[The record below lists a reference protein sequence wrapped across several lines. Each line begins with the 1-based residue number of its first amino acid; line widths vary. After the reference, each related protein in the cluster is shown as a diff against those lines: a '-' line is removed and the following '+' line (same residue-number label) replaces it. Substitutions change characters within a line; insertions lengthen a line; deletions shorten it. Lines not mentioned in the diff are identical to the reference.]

1 MTLDIDVL
9 AREADWLVAR
19 TQRYL
24 RRSSAKLE
32 GAESDASDS
41 RAMQRQVRSL
51 RLTLQRLELYRA
63 VIKSSRHS
71 HAGLLPE
78 YLQACGLLPSGRKRG
93 WRRPEA
99 GATAAEWEAARSLAG
114 RLGL

>member
-24 RRSSAKLE
+24 RRSSARLK
-32 GAESDASDS
+32 GVESANTS
-41 RAMQRQVRSL
+41 RAIERQVRAL

-63 VIKSSRHS
+63 VLNSSRHS
-71 HAGLLPE
+71 HIGLLPE
-78 YLQACGLLPSGRKRG
+78 YLQACGLLPTGRRRE
-93 WRRPEA
+93 WRRREA
-99 GATAAEWEAARSLAG
+99 VATAECEDARRLAG